1 MKIQTKWLEKDR
13 LFSNLTWVFQEEKL
27 DTGERKSS
35 HGPGSDTTCVTP
47 WIVRRCAKATA
58 SQGTHYI
65 LDNIATYRQRWNL
78 LNNAVVVVIGKE
90 RLLTWVENYTSLCY
104 IHFYSTLICNDQR
117 ISFLIYIYIYQK
129 FAMEILSSVAQS
141 ENLCSHAVCSRLT
154 SRLQCLLYH
163 VFHVFHVFP
172 LRKGMKTHV
181 KKRTDSMVATCISC
195 KVAFGVGVTANRQII
210 NRTAV
215 LNTEINK
222 LKTKRVERG
231 HP

>member
-1 MKIQTKWLEKDR
+1 M
-13 LFSNLTWVFQEEKL
+13 
-27 DTGERKSS
+27 
-35 HGPGSDTTCVTP
+35 
-47 WIVRRCAKATA
+47 
-58 SQGTHYI
+58 
-65 LDNIATYRQRWNL
+65 
-78 LNNAVVVVIGKE
+78 VVIGKE

-181 KKRTDSMVATCISC
+181 KNALTAWWPRAFHARLHSESVLPPTD
-195 KVAFGVGVTANRQII
+195 
-210 NRTAV
+210 
-215 LNTEINK
+215 K
-222 LKTKRVERG
+222 LFTGQRS
-231 HP
+231 

>member
-1 MKIQTKWLEKDR
+1 MKIQTKWLERDR
-13 LFSNLTWVFQEEKL
+13 FLSNSTWVFREEKL

-129 FAMEILSSVAQS
+129 FAKLSRTIGKSLFTCCLFPSDFMTPVFT
-141 ENLCSHAVCSRLT
+141 LSRVSLAIFIW
-154 SRLQCLLYH
+154 R
-163 VFHVFHVFP
+163 
-172 LRKGMKTHV
+172 
-181 KKRTDSMVATCISC
+181 
-195 KVAFGVGVTANRQII
+195 N
-210 NRTAV
+210 
-215 LNTEINK
+215 
-222 LKTKRVERG
+222 
-231 HP
+231 